1 MSTTPKSTAS
11 GIKGF
16 LNRNWFVASLPVAV
30 LLAFLLPEAGATGGW
45 FRSEI
50 TTRVGVALIFLF
62 QGLVLPTAA
71 LRQGASRWPLHLLI
85 QSFTFLIF
93 PLMGIGL
100 DAAVGQH
107 LPPDLRLGFLFL
119 CVLPSTVSTS
129 VVLTG
134 LAGGNTVGAI
144 FNAALSNVI
153 GVVITPLW
161 VAWLMKT
168 GGGQADLGGVIREI
182 IMLLLLPLAAG
193 QLLRWKVSLW
203 ADRNRKA
210 LGNASS
216 ALILFLV
223 FAAFCNSAKARFWS
237 GLGGGVLA
245 TAAVGVLL
253 VFILAVALVAGLSRA
268 MKLDRGDRIAAAFC
282 APQKTIASGIPLAKA
297 IFGAHPG
304 LGLILLPILLYHP
317 LQLIVCG
324 VLADRW
330 GRAKERAPEA

>member
-1 MSTTPKSTAS
+1 M
-11 GIKGF
+11 
-16 LNRNWFVASLPVAV
+16 
-30 LLAFLLPEAGATGGW
+30 LLAWIVPEAGATGGW
-45 FRSEI
+45 LRSEV
-50 TTRVGVALIFLF
+50 TTRIGVALIFLF

-71 LRQGASRWPLHLLI
+71 LRQGASRWQLHLLI
-85 QSFTFLIF
+85 QGFTFVLF
-93 PLMGIGL
+93 PLLGIAL
-100 DAAVGQH
+100 DLVIGSR

-161 VAWLMKT
+161 VAWLMKA
-168 GGGQADLGGVIREI
+168 GGQGRELGGVVKEI
-182 IMLLLLPLAAG
+182 VLLLLLPLVVG
-193 QLLRWKVSLW
+193 QLFRWKLSGW
-203 ADRNRKA
+203 ADRNKKR

-216 ALILFLV
+216 GLILFLV
-223 FAAFCNSAKARFWS
+223 FAAFCNSVQARFWTGLGS
-237 GLGGGVLA
+237 GLLLGTALGVVLIFALA
-245 TAAVGVLL
+245 MVL
-253 VFILAVALVAGLSRA
+253 VEGLSRA
-268 MKLDRGDRIAAAFC
+268 TGLDRGDRIAASFC

-330 GRAKERAPEA
+330 GRKKQG

>member
-1 MSTTPKSTAS
+1 VRA
-11 GIKGF
+11 F
-16 LNRNWFVASLPVAV
+16 LVRNWFVVMLPLTVVMAWV
-30 LLAFLLPEAGATGGW
+30 MPEAGATGGW
-45 FRSEI
+45 FRSEV
-50 TTRVGVALIFLF
+50 TGRLGVALIFLF

-71 LRQGASRWPLHLLI
+71 LRQGASRWRLHLLV
-85 QSFTFLIF
+85 QSFTFLMF
-93 PLMGIGL
+93 PLMGIAL
-100 DAAVGQH
+100 DQMVGSR
-107 LPPDLRLGFLFL
+107 LPSDLRLGFLFL

-161 VAWLMKT
+161 VAWLMKA
-168 GGGQADLGGVIREI
+168 GGGSRDLGGVIREI
-182 IMLLLLPLAAG
+182 VLLLLLPLLVG
-193 QLLRWKVSLW
+193 QLLRWKVAGW
-203 ADRNRKA
+203 ADRNRKR

-216 ALILFLV
+216 GLILFLV
-223 FAAFCNSAKARFWS
+223 FAAFCNSVQARFWD
-237 GLGGGVLA
+237 GLGAGMLLGAVL
-245 TAAVGVLL
+245 GVLL
-253 VFILAVALVAGLSRA
+253 IFGLAMVGVEVLARG
-268 MKLDRGDRIAAAFC
+268 MKLERGDRIAALFC

-330 GRAKERAPEA
+330 GRDHSQRGSLPSR

>member
-1 MSTTPKSTAS
+1 VRE
-11 GIKGF
+11 F
-16 LNRNWFVASLPVAV
+16 LVRNWFVASLPLTV
-30 LLAFLLPEAGATGGW
+30 LLAWIVPEAGATGGW
-45 FRSEI
+45 LRSEV
-50 TTRVGVALIFLF
+50 TTRIGVALIFLF

-71 LRQGASRWPLHLLI
+71 LRQGASRWQLHLLI
-85 QSFTFLIF
+85 QGFTFVLF
-93 PLMGIGL
+93 PLLGIAL
-100 DAAVGQH
+100 DLVIGSR

-161 VAWLMKT
+161 VAWLMKA
-168 GGGQADLGGVIREI
+168 GGQGRELGGVVKEI
-182 IMLLLLPLAAG
+182 VLLLLLPLVVG
-193 QLLRWKVSLW
+193 QLFRWKLSGW
-203 ADRNRKA
+203 ADRNKKR

-216 ALILFLV
+216 GLILFLV
-223 FAAFCNSAKARFWS
+223 FAAFCNSVQARFWTGLGS
-237 GLGGGVLA
+237 GLLLGTALGVVLIFALA
-245 TAAVGVLL
+245 MVL
-253 VFILAVALVAGLSRA
+253 VEGLSRA
-268 MKLDRGDRIAAAFC
+268 TGLDRGDRIAASFC

-330 GRAKERAPEA
+330 GRKKQG

>member
-1 MSTTPKSTAS
+1 M
-11 GIKGF
+11 KGF
-16 LNRNWFVASLPVAV
+16 LNRNWFVGSLPLVV

-45 FRSEI
+45 FRCEI
-50 TTRVGVALIFLF
+50 TSRVGVALIFLF
-62 QGLVLPTAA
+62 QGLVLPTGA
-71 LRQGASRWPLHLLI
+71 LRQGASHWPLHVLI
-85 QSFTFLIF
+85 QSFTFLLF
-93 PLMGIGL
+93 PLLGIAL
-100 DAAVGQH
+100 DAAVGRH

-144 FNAALSNVI
+144 FNAVLSNVI
-153 GVVITPLW
+153 GVVITPVW
-161 VAWLMKT
+161 VAWLMKS
-168 GGGQADLGGVIREI
+168 GGGPTDLGGVIREI
-182 IMLLLLPLAAG
+182 VLLLLLPLAVG
-193 QLLRWKVSLW
+193 QLLRWKLAPW
-203 ADRNRKA
+203 ADRNRKT
-210 LGNASS
+210 LGNTSS

-237 GLGGGVLA
+237 GLGGGVMA
-245 TAAVGVLL
+245 AAAVGVVVVL
-253 VFILAVALVAGLSRA
+253 VLAMVLVGTLSRLL
-268 MKLDRGDRIAAAFC
+268 KLSHGDRIAAVFC

-330 GRAKERAPEA
+330 GRAKDRASQP